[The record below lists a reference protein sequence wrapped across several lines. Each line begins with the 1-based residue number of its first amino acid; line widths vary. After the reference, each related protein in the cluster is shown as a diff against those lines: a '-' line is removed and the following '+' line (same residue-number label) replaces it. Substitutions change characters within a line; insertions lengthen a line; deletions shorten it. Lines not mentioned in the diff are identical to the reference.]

1 MKNPMS
7 ALSRLLNSRKKRLI
21 ALVSAFA
28 AVALVLYWAWGRSAA
43 GVPAYDEAQRAA
55 FAKYIHSHS
64 SGLVKSGSSIFVQFH
79 AGLVD
84 TAAAEARADKLLQ
97 LDPAVGGTARW
108 KDAQTLEF
116 IPNEPLQNGKS
127 YQVSLAL
134 GKLLALEEAD
144 LQTYVFGVHV
154 VPLRYELETEVLRL
168 NEAGDTYQLA
178 GKIRFTDV
186 VDPQKAEKMLD
197 VRLGGN
203 ALEVRWESGAEE
215 ARFVIPNIP
224 RGSAMRQLL
233 LAHNGEVLGMAE
245 KGELEMEIPGRNTFG
260 LLNIRMLPG
269 EETVVQVVLSDPP
282 AEGQDLRGL
291 VLLDGAEGVSY
302 QRDGNVLLL
311 YPGKL
316 AAGKHTVD
324 LHQALRSDRG
334 ITLNGKT
341 RLQFG
346 VDNQIPALR
355 PISKGSILP
364 TAATEVVY
372 AFEAMN
378 LQSVLLEVYEIPAH
392 KVQQHLQQN
401 DLQGNYE
408 LYRVARP
415 KVVRTLS
422 LSATGQLALNRWNKF
437 SVNLADYL
445 PIKAG
450 AMYQLRIRF
459 GRHHLLYPCK
469 GSATVEILT
478 DAETLERLND
488 TYDDMYGDYWDRD
501 GGWNEDDQWDW
512 SQRDNPCNRAFYE
525 EDRFLRTNILVSQ
538 LGVVAKRGNDG
549 HAWIWVQQLGSTD
562 AVEGVQVQLLD
573 FQGNEIAAGKTD
585 GDGLVKLQPD
595 GKPFLAVVQNGT
607 DRAYLRLDDGSSLSV
622 SDFDVS
628 GNNIQ
633 KGLKGFAYGER
644 GVWRPGDSIYLS
656 FMLEDR
662 QKRLPERY
670 PVVMELRNPKGQL
683 IDRQVNNQG
692 LRGLYQFVT
701 RSRSDAMTGAYTA
714 RFKAGGATFEKS
726 VRIESIKPNRLKIET
741 SLGEN
746 DTLRLGSQV
755 PITLKVRYLSGA
767 TAAGLRATYDLVLR
781 PAKTAFKGF
790 IQYQFDDPAVQFNG
804 SEEVFFDGRLDESG
818 QVEMPLRLPASLQSP
833 GAVQATFKGK
843 VFEPGGDFSIDQFS
857 LLLYPYTAFAGMK
870 WQQSEQSFLDVGQ
883 THPINLVN
891 VGAGGRLQAG
901 KVQVTVYKLDWDWWW
916 QSGSEN
922 LASYIE
928 QQSYNVLHKAEVNL
942 AGGKGRYD
950 FKPNAGWGR
959 YYIRVKQLESGHST
973 GTVVYADE
981 PYWAGRRTQSRGGA
995 SRLAMRTDKTQY
1007 KPGETIKLQLPSP
1020 GKATLLL
1027 TVENGSTVLASS
1039 KHELRSGDNTIEL
1052 PVTANMAPNVYLFAS
1067 LIQPYLHPDN
1077 EAPLRQYG
1085 VVPVLVEDP
1094 ASRLQPM
1101 VQVPADIRPEQSL
1114 KVTVGE
1120 KSGKG
1125 MAYTLAVVDEG
1136 LLSLTRFKTPDPHKA
1151 FFAREA
1157 LGVRTWDVYD
1167 EVIGAYGAGID
1178 RLLALGGD
1186 QELQPADDG
1195 SGLRFKPVV
1204 KVLGPFYLKPG
1215 AKTTHQ
1221 VPIPNYLGELRVMVV
1236 AAGEGAYGSTQAA
1249 TRVNAPVM
1257 LLGSLPRMLH
1267 TSESML
1273 LPVNVFNTDKKTR
1286 KITVNAQSSGLAK
1299 IQGAA
1304 SKVVEVAAG
1313 KSALV
1318 YFNLATGASEGEVKI
1333 TLQAVSGAD
1342 QFTERTDLRLTNV
1355 FSKQSKVEEVVVA
1368 PGETFEKSLS
1378 YFGQPGTNTTRL
1390 EVAGEQPVFIEQR
1403 LQELLQYPHGCL
1415 EQTVSTAYAQ
1425 LYLPDLVRLNEAD
1438 LRQLQQRMQ
1447 MAIEKVSAFQLPEG
1461 GFSYWPG
1468 QTTAEAWVTSYAGL
1482 FLLSAKNA
1490 GYRVNEEV
1498 LQRWKSYQTNQ
1509 ARVYTA
1515 TSARVHAVQ
1524 AYRLYA
1530 LASAR
1535 QPEAGAMNRLR
1546 EELGAN
1552 DRQSIAWLAGAYALA
1567 GQELEAANLL
1577 RKMSIPTSLA
1587 AQSEDDYSYFGSA
1600 FRNAAVLVRAYQLA
1614 GMRSEAAKLMA
1625 LLKVQFNSS
1634 DYLSTQENA
1643 QFFVAL
1649 KGQGNRSV
1657 ELKFDF
1663 EAGGSG
1669 KQNINSSDKLWQQ
1682 RLELQ
1687 VGKKQLVRLKNTGN
1701 SAITVRLV
1709 QQGKPAAG
1717 KEMAYA
1723 RGLDL
1728 KVRLLNRDGSE
1739 IKTDSLPQGSL
1750 FTAEITVTNL
1760 GQERYPYMALQQL
1773 LPPGLELVNQRL
1785 GENLGFGSNDGV
1797 DYQDL
1802 RDDRLLSYFALE
1814 AGRSFSIRIP
1824 LSATYAGKFY
1834 WPGVSCENMYGHAP
1848 AAVRKGKWLTIVPQR

>member
-1 MKNPMS
+1 MKNPLA
-7 ALSRLLNSRKKRLI
+7 ALSALLNSRKKRLI
-21 ALVSAFA
+21 ALVSVLA
-28 AVALVLYWAWGRSAA
+28 AASLVWYWAWGRSAA
-43 GVPAYDEAQRAA
+43 DVPAYDEAQRAA

-84 TAAAEARADKLLQ
+84 TAAEHARADKLLRFE
-97 LDPAVGGTARW
+97 PAINGKARW

-116 IPNEPLQNGKS
+116 VPSEPLENGKT
-127 YQVSLAL
+127 YQLSLAL
-134 GKLLALEEAD
+134 GKLLQLEESD
-144 LQTYVFGVHV
+144 LETYRFALHV

-168 NEAGDTYQLA
+168 NDAGEAYQLA

-186 VDPQKAEKMLD
+186 VDAKKAETMLEA
-197 VRLGGN
+197 RLDGN
-203 ALEVRWESGAEE
+203 ALEVRWESGPEE

-224 RGSAMRQLL
+224 RGSAVRQLL
-233 LAHNGEVLGMAE
+233 LSHQGESLGMAE

-282 AEGQDLRGL
+282 AEGQDLRAL
-291 VLLDGAEGVSY
+291 VLLDGAEGVSC

-316 AAGKHTVD
+316 AAGKHTLD
-324 LHQALRSDRG
+324 LHQALRSNRG
-334 ITLNGKT
+334 IALNGKT

-346 VDNQIPALR
+346 VDNQMPALR

-378 LQSVLLEVYEIPAH
+378 LQACQLEVYEIPAH

-415 KVVRTLS
+415 KVVRSLS
-422 LSATGQLALNRWNKF
+422 LSSTGQLALNRWNKF

-459 GRHHLLYPCK
+459 GKHQLLYPCK
-469 GSATVEILT
+469 GAAATEIPS
-478 DAETLERLND
+478 DAETLERLNNS
-488 TYDDMYGDYWDRD
+488 YDQMYGDYWYED
-501 GGWNEDDQWDW
+501 GGWVEEEAWDW
-512 SQRDNPCNRAFYE
+512 RQRDNPCNRAFYDE
-525 EDRFLRTNILVSQ
+525 ERFLRTNILVSQ
-538 LGVVAKRGNDG
+538 LGVIAKRANDG
-549 HAWIWVQQLGSTD
+549 SASIWVHQLGSTA
-562 AVEGVQVQLLD
+562 AVEGAQVQLLD
-573 FQGNEIAAGKTD
+573 FQGNEIAAGKTNSD
-585 GDGLVKLQPD
+585 GMAKLLPD
-595 GKPFLAVVQNGT
+595 GKPFLAVVQQGT
-607 DRAYLRLDDGSSLSV
+607 DRAYLRLDEGSSLSV

-633 KGLKGFAYGER
+633 KGLKGFVYGER
-644 GVWRPGDSIYLS
+644 GVWRPGDSIYLG

-683 IDRQVNNQG
+683 VDRQVNNQG
-692 LRGLYQFVT
+692 VRGLYQFVT

-726 VRIESIKPNRLKIET
+726 VRIETIKPNRLKIET

-746 DTLRLGSQV
+746 DTLRLGNQA

-767 TAAGLRATYDLVLR
+767 TAAGLRATYDLALR
-781 PAKTAFKGF
+781 PTKTAFKGLSK
-790 IQYQFDDPAVQFNG
+790 YQFDDPAVQFSG
-804 SEEVFFDGRLDESG
+804 SEQVFFEGRLDESG

-857 LLLYPYTAFAGMK
+857 LLMYPYKTFAGMK
-870 WQQSEQSFLDVGQ
+870 LQQTDATFLDVGQ
-883 THPINLVN
+883 THPIDLVN
-891 VGAGGRLQAG
+891 VGSNGRLQAG
-901 KVQVTVYKLDWDWWW
+901 KVQVTVYKVDWDWWW
-916 QSGSEN
+916 QSGADY
-922 LASYIE
+922 LAGYIE
-928 QQSYNVLHKAEVNL
+928 QQSYNVLDKTERSLGN
-942 AGGKGRYD
+942 GKGRYD
-950 FKPNAGWGR
+950 FKPTAGWGR

-973 GTVVYADE
+973 GMVVYADE

-995 SRLAMRTDKTQY
+995 SRLAMRTDKNQY

-1067 LIQPYLHPDN
+1067 LIQPYVHLDN

-1094 ASRLQPM
+1094 ASRLQPV

-1114 KVTVGE
+1114 KVTVSE

-1125 MAYTLAVVDEG
+1125 MAYTLAVIDEG

-1151 FFAREA
+1151 FYAREA
-1157 LGVRTWDVYD
+1157 LGVRTWDMYD

-1186 QELQPADDG
+1186 QELQPTDDG

-1204 KVLGPFYLKPG
+1204 KVMGPFYLKPG
-1215 AKTTHQ
+1215 AKMAHQ

-1273 LPVNVFNTDKKTR
+1273 LPVNVFNTDKKAR
-1286 KITVNAQSSGLAK
+1286 KITVNAQSSALAK

-1304 SKVVEVAAG
+1304 SKTVEVAAG

-1318 YFNLATGASEGEVKI
+1318 YFNLATGAREGQVQIALE
-1333 TLQAVSGAD
+1333 AVSGAD
-1342 QFTERTDLRLTNV
+1342 KFTERTDLKLTNV
-1355 FSKQSKVEEVVVA
+1355 FSKQSRVEEVVLA
-1368 PGETFEKSLS
+1368 PGEVFEKSLA

-1425 LYLPDLVRLNEAD
+1425 LYLPDLVRLPDAD

-1468 QTTAEAWVTSYAGL
+1468 QTNAEAWVTSYAGL

-1498 LQRWKSYQTNQ
+1498 LQRWKNYQANQ
-1509 ARVYTA
+1509 SRVYTS
-1515 TSARVHAVQ
+1515 TSARYQGVQ

-1535 QPEAGAMNRLR
+1535 QPETAAMNRLR

-1552 DRQSIAWLAGAYALA
+1552 DRLSIAWLASAYALA
-1567 GQELEAANLL
+1567 GQEGEAANLL
-1577 RKMSIPTSLA
+1577 RKMAMPASLA
-1587 AQSEDDYSYFGSA
+1587 AQSADDADYFGST
-1600 FRNAAVLVRAYQLA
+1600 FRNAAVMVRAYQLA
-1614 GMRSEAAKLMA
+1614 GMRAEAAKLMA
-1625 LLKVQFNSS
+1625 QLKAQFNGNE
-1634 DYLSTQENA
+1634 YLSTQENA

-1649 KGQGNRSV
+1649 KGQGSRSV
-1657 ELKFDF
+1657 EVKFDF
-1663 EAGGSG
+1663 EASG
-1669 KQNINSSDKLWQQ
+1669 LAKQSVSSGDKLWQQ
-1682 RLELQ
+1682 PLSLEP
-1687 VGKKQLVRLKNTGN
+1687 GKKQSVRLKNTGK

-1739 IKTDSLPQGSL
+1739 IKTDSLLQGSL

-1760 GQERYPYMALQQL
+1760 SQERYPYMALQQL

-1785 GENLGFGSNDGV
+1785 GENGSFGSNDGV

-1814 AGRSFSIRIP
+1814 GGRSFSIRIP

-1834 WPGVSCENMYGHAP
+1834 WPGVSCENMYKHAP
-1848 AAVRKGKWLTIVPQR
+1848 AAVRKGQWLSIVPQQ